1 MANIAHMDEV
11 LRGFYPTSQKINQVF
26 LAEMNKAFTSL
37 TDEDFDQ
44 AMDKHRA
51 GADAGKVP
59 EPYKL
64 SGSCGVA
71 THSEGKCAS
80 LLANAITHHGWQEG
94 VSRALNWQ
102 LGLGSQVNSAVR
114 DYMIR
119 VGITAKVEP
128 YHGFPFWFQVFC
140 GKLHDEQ
147 DVIDAYLYASKE
159 AVNDQ
164 AKQYYWK
171 QYEFFLEIGNEQA
184 KTYFFVFRKLKAE
197 GIKEKTKEH
206 FRKFKLKRAN
216 DAYAMNHREFND
228 YRNEQ
233 LDAIQKPESQSE
245 PTPDMFDKDEIP
257 F

>member
-1 MANIAHMDEV
+1 MADIAHMDEV

-51 GADAGKVP
+51 GGDAAKVP

-64 SGSCGVA
+64 SGTCGKT

-80 LLANAITHHGWQEG
+80 LLANAITHHGWQDG
-94 VSRALNWQ
+94 ITRALNWQ
-102 LGLGSQVNSAVR
+102 LGLSNDLNNAVR
-114 DYMIR
+114 EYMIR

-140 GKLHDEQ
+140 TKLHDEE
-147 DVIDAYLYASKE
+147 DVIDAYLYASRE
-159 AVNDQ
+159 AANVR
-164 AKQYYWK
+164 AKIYYRK
-171 QYEFFLEIGNEQA
+171 QYEFFLEIGNDKA
-184 KTYFFVFRKLKAE
+184 KDYFFLFKIRRAE
-197 GIKEKTKEH
+197 SVQEKTKEH
-206 FRKFKLKRAN
+206 FRKFKIKKAS
-216 DAYAMNHREFND
+216 DAYAMNEKQFNQ

-233 LDAIQKPESQSE
+233 LDALQQKPESE
-245 PTPDMFDKDEIP
+245 PSSNMFDEDEIP